1 MKALTKFTY
10 TFGLA
15 ATLLLLT
22 TFAVRAQQTTNTA
35 ATPTPA
41 DADRGYLV
49 KVGEQAPDDFELVLQ
64 NGQKT
69 SLKQLRGKIVV
80 LQFTA
85 SWCSV
90 CRKEMPHLETDVWK
104 AYQNKNVVLIG
115 VDRDEPLEKV
125 QKFHRDMQ
133 ITYPLALDPGADIF
147 GRFANKKSGVTRN
160 VVIDETGKIVFL
172 TRLYDEKE
180 FSEMVQLINRLAGKF
195 SLKASL

>member
-1 MKALTKFTY
+1 MKNLTKLTY
-10 TFGLA
+10 AFRLA
-15 ATLLLLT
+15 ALLVLT
-22 TFAVRAQQTTNTA
+22 TIAAQAQQSTNTA
-35 ATPTPA
+35 VTPNPA

-49 KVGEQAPDDFELVLQ
+49 KVGDQAPDDFELVLQ

-69 SLKQLRGKIVV
+69 SLKQLRGKVVV

-90 CRKEMPHLETDVWK
+90 CRKEMPHLEADVWK

-115 VDRDEPLEKV
+115 VDRDEPLQKV
-125 QKFHRDMQ
+125 QKFHQDMQ

-160 VVIDETGKIVFL
+160 VVIDPSGKIVFL
-172 TRLYDEKE
+172 TRLYDDKE
-180 FSEMVQLINRLAGKF
+180 FGYMVQVIDRLANQ
-195 SLKASL
+195 SALKASL

>member
-1 MKALTKFTY
+1 MKNLTKLTY
-10 TFGLA
+10 AFRLA
-15 ATLLLLT
+15 ALLVLT
-22 TFAVRAQQTTNTA
+22 TIAAQAQQSTNTA
-35 ATPTPA
+35 VTPNPA

-49 KVGEQAPDDFELVLQ
+49 KVGDQAPDDFELVMQ

-69 SLKQLRGKIVV
+69 SLKQLRGKVVV

-104 AYQNKNVVLIG
+104 AYQDRNVVLIG
-115 VDRDEPLEKV
+115 VDRDEPLQKV
-125 QKFHRDMQ
+125 QQFHRDMQ

-160 VVIDETGKIVFL
+160 VVIDETGKIAFL

-180 FSEMVQLINRLAGKF
+180 FGDMLQVINRLSTKP

>member
-1 MKALTKFTY
+1 MKAFTKLTY
-10 TFGLA
+10 TFRLA
-15 ATLLLLT
+15 ALLVFS
-22 TFAVRAQQTTNTA
+22 TFAAQAQQAANTA
-35 ATPTPA
+35 ATATPA

-49 KVGEQAPDDFELVLQ
+49 KVGDQAPDDFELVLQ

-69 SLKQLRGKIVV
+69 SLKQLRGKVVV

-104 AYQNKNVVLIG
+104 AYQNKNVALIG
-115 VDRDEPLEKV
+115 VDRDEPLQKV
-125 QKFHRDMQ
+125 QKFHQDMQ

-160 VVIDETGKIVFL
+160 VVIDPSGKIVYL

-180 FSEMVQLINRLAGKF
+180 FRQMVQVIDRLANQ
-195 SLKASL
+195 STLKASL